1 MPYDSAGLWARCLHS
16 IQQKI
21 QPQSFQTWFGPT
33 NSLELCPE
41 KAVIEVPTSF
51 FADWLE
57 EHYSWLIRATVEEE
71 TTWKPKLEFVVQSE
85 LEGPSEFIN
94 NETIKETPSPVDQ
107 VAEPVSNVSKNA
119 STLVFP
125 LNPKYRFEQFVVGD
139 SNEFSFTAAKAVAE
153 SPGQTAFNPL
163 VIYGGVGLGKTHL
176 LQAIGELAHRKG
188 TAEKIVYV
196 TAEKFFS
203 DYLHAIQKQDTAEYI
218 QIYRNADLL
227 LIDDIQFY
235 VKTEGCQREL
245 IHTFNTLYQN
255 QKQIVLSSDRP
266 PSTLKGF
273 EDRLISRFQW
283 GLVTD
288 IEAPNLETRIA
299 ILNCKAEVKGVLL
312 PAEVSR
318 FLAEQVVSNVRELEG
333 ALVRLLTMKSHLGLN
348 IDIDLAR
355 RALAGMGRQS
365 APRLPLNID
374 TVKKVTS
381 DFFDIPIPLLIGA
394 TRKQEIAS
402 ARHVG
407 MYLCKSLIGAPLKT
421 IGDEFGNRDHTT
433 VIHACKTVEKKL
445 SMDPEFGTLVTDLQ
459 NRIKSTVPA

>member
-1 MPYDSAGLWARCLHS
+1 MPYDATSLWARCLHS

-71 TTWKPKLEFVVQSE
+71 TTWKPELEFVVQKE
-85 LEGPSEFIN
+85 ADGPGEFS
-94 NETIKETPSPVDQ
+94 ETPAASPTIPPMSVPT
-107 VAEPVSNVSKNA
+107 VNNVSSTTA
-119 STLVFP
+119 SSLVFP

-139 SNEFSFTAAKAVAE
+139 SNEFSFTAAKAVAD
-153 SPGQTAFNPL
+153 SPGETAFNPL

-176 LQAIGELAHRKG
+176 LQAIGDRCYRNGSGKS
-188 TAEKIVYV
+188 IVYV

-203 DYLHAIQKQDTAEYI
+203 DYLQAIQKQDTAEYI
-218 QIYRNADLL
+218 KIYRNADLL

-299 ILNCKAEVKGVLL
+299 ILNCKAEEKGIKL
-312 PAEVSR
+312 PPEVSR

-333 ALVRLLTMKSHLGLN
+333 ALIRLLTMKSHLGLQ
-348 IDIDLAR
+348 ITIELAR
-355 RALAGMGRQS
+355 RALAGIGRLS
-365 APRLPLNID
+365 TYRPPVDIE
-374 TVKKVTS
+374 TVQKATS
-381 DFFDIPIPLLIGA
+381 DFFNIPIPLLTGP
-394 TRKQEIAS
+394 TRKQDITS
-402 ARHVG
+402 ARHVC
-407 MYLCKSLIGAPLKT
+407 MYLCKSIIGAPLKA
-421 IGDEFGNRDHTT
+421 IGCEFGNRDHTT
-433 VIHACKTVEKKL
+433 VIHACRTVEKKL
-445 SMDPEFGTLVTDLQ
+445 LVDPAFGTLVTELEHKIQ
-459 NRIKSTVPA
+459 SSVPA

>member
-1 MPYDSAGLWARCLHS
+1 MPYNATGLWARCLKS
-16 IQQKI
+16 IKLKI

-41 KAVIEVPTSF
+41 RAVIEVPTSF

-57 EHYSWLIRATVEEE
+57 EHYSWLICATVEEE
-71 TTWKPKLEFVVQSE
+71 TSWKPKLEFVVQKQAK
-85 LEGPSEFIN
+85 GPTEFNQAEREDSVVKHSSPEASVSSN
-94 NETIKETPSPVDQ
+94 NKS
-107 VAEPVSNVSKNA
+107 S
-119 STLVFP
+119 LVFP

-139 SNEFSFTAAKAVAE
+139 SNEFSFTAAKAVAD

-176 LQAIGELAHRKG
+176 LQAIGDFCYRNGSAQR
-188 TAEKIVYV
+188 IVYV

-203 DYLHAIQKQDTAEYI
+203 DYLQAIQRQDTAEYI
-218 QIYRNADLL
+218 KIYRNADVL

-299 ILNCKAEVKGVLL
+299 ILNCKAEEEGISLA
-312 PAEVSR
+312 PEISR

-333 ALVRLLTMKSHLGLN
+333 ALIRLLTMKSHMGMELN
-348 IDIDLAR
+348 IELAR
-355 RALAGMGRQS
+355 RALRGMGRHS
-365 APRLPLNID
+365 TPRPCVNIE
-374 TVKKVTS
+374 TVQKATS
-381 DFFDIPIPLLIGA
+381 DFFDIPIPMLTGA
-394 TRKQEIAS
+394 TRKQDITS
-402 ARHVG
+402 ARHVC
-407 MYLCKSLIGAPLKT
+407 MYLCKSIIGAPLKA
-421 IGDEFGNRDHTT
+421 IGNEFGNRDHTT
-433 VIHACKTVEKKL
+433 VIHACKAVEKKL
-445 SMDPEFGTLVTDLQ
+445 SKDPAFGNLVTELE
-459 NRIKSTVPA
+459 KSIQSNASQ